1 MPSSS
6 GVPSQSGSLDVSFIY
21 LFLSFCFLFLYHG
34 MSTAFDGFLFCVV
47 FVSALWIALSDELGI
62 ICRQN
67 GWQYGMDLQGSR
79 ESPAKRGFW
88 RTQGKRAEEKR
99 RHLGERICSR
109 LEFDVLPIVIN
120 PPCSRSDALYPT
132 CLFACLGYLDRFP
145 VTYEYVPL
153 ARLIRIAF

>member
-67 GWQYGMDLQGSR
+67 GWQYGMDL
-79 ESPAKRGFW
+79 
-88 RTQGKRAEEKR
+88 
-99 RHLGERICSR
+99 
-109 LEFDVLPIVIN
+109 
-120 PPCSRSDALYPT
+120 
-132 CLFACLGYLDRFP
+132 
-145 VTYEYVPL
+145 
-153 ARLIRIAF
+153 